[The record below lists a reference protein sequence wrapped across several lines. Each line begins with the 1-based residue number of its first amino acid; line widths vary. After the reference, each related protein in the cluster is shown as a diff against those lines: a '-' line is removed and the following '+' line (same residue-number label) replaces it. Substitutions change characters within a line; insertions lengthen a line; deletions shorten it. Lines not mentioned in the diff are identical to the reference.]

1 MHRKSRSHNEE
12 GTGIVVTI
20 ADSTSVTCDDVAT
33 LRIELEGRSF
43 TTAFY
48 VLDRLLFDCI
58 IGCEFCRD
66 HDAVINLKTNR
77 VRFTDKHL
85 HAPKG

>member
-33 LRIELEGRSF
+33 LKIELEGRSF

-48 VLDRLLFDCI
+48 TYLIDCYSTVSSGVSL
-58 IGCEFCRD
+58 IG
-66 HDAVINLKTNR
+66 IMTLS
-77 VRFTDKHL
+77 
-85 HAPKG
+85 